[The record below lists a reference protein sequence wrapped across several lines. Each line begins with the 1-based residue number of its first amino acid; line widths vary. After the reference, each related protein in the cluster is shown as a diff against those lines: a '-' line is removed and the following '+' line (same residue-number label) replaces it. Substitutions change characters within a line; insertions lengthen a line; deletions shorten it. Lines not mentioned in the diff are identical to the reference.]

1 MITWREVA
9 AGEDG
14 LRLYRVDA
22 EADAFGGGGG
32 ARGMLS
38 PLDLILAR
46 SESTHLRRLQER
58 FSEPGAP
65 VGASTF
71 SVACHVVSL
80 PDLLFVTD
88 STYRSSAPEV
98 FPGALEAIARHEG
111 RALAVRPIEVLYTH
125 AHFDHAGGHR
135 AVEALDGAAR
145 TLAHPFTARLAAL
158 VGKREGFLRTRE
170 GFLRDCGVEG
180 DLDALAAEIRDHF
193 LRLAS
198 TSGIDLAKSPWGA
211 AEDGALRVDLEV
223 DPEAGSVERANGRIR
238 VLRFDGHLPG
248 HLCVLVDGRH
258 LITGD
263 MWLPGTTSLVTPG
276 TLGPLSGIPEDRF
289 GLLRYL
295 ESNERLLA
303 SDLDECLSYPSH
315 EVIFQNPK
323 RMAMRDL
330 ELLDERLDGVYAV
343 LAEHRTGPLR
353 VIDLASGGAE
363 GLPLWKVGR
372 NLHRLA
378 IAHDEATAYVQDLT
392 ALGDLRPVAPGQW
405 LWTGRS
411 ALHDRTSATLKQARE
426 RYGQLEF
433 RSRGLA

>member
-22 EADAFGGGGG
+22 EAEAFAGAGGTSL
-32 ARGMLS
+32 RS

-46 SESTHLRRLQER
+46 SEARTLQQLQQR

-65 VGASTF
+65 VGASSF

-88 STYRSSAPEV
+88 ATYRTTAPEV
-98 FPGALEAIARHEG
+98 FPGVLEAIARHEG
-111 RALAVRPIEVLYTH
+111 RSLAARPLEVLYTH

-145 TLAHPFTARLAAL
+145 TLAHPWTAALAAL
-158 VGKREGFLRTRE
+158 VGRRESFLRTRE

-180 DLDALAAEIRDHF
+180 DLDALAREIRDHF

-198 TSGIDLAKSPWGA
+198 EGGIDLDKSPWGA
-211 AEDGALRVDLEV
+211 AEDGALRIDLPI
-223 DPEAGSVERANGRIR
+223 DPGEGSVERADGRIR
-238 VLRFDGHLPG
+238 VLRFDGHIPG
-248 HLCVLVDGRH
+248 HLCVVVDGRH

-276 TLGPLSGIPEDRF
+276 TLGALAGVPEDRF
-289 GLLRYL
+289 GLLRYV

-303 SDLDECLSYPSH
+303 SDFDECLSYPSH
-315 EVIFQNPK
+315 ELIYENPK

-330 ELLDERLDGVYAV
+330 ELLAERLEGVYAV
-343 LAEHRTGPLR
+343 LAEHRTRPLR
-353 VIDLASGGAE
+353 VLDLAWGGAE
-363 GLPLWKVGR
+363 QRPLWKVGR

-378 IAHDEATAYVQDLT
+378 IAHDEAAAYVQDLT
-392 ALGDLRPVAPGQW
+392 ALGDLRPVAPGHW

-411 ALHDRTSATLKQARE
+411 ALHDRTSATLTQARE
-426 RYGQLEF
+426 RYGHLEF